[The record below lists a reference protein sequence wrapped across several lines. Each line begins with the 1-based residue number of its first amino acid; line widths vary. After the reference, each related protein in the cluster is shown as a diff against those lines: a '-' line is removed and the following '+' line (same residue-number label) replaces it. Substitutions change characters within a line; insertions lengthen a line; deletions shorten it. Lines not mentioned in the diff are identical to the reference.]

1 MAYAKEFQRFMHRLV
16 LISSFFAICLHSQTS
31 SAQSDQFLPLEDL
44 SNNGSMTVDD
54 LESIVARLDE
64 NYQRETGV
72 IQFSY
77 AQTEITIVT
86 DETANRMRII
96 VPILSADLLDPQEL
110 YRLLQANFDSA
121 LDARYALAQGI
132 LWSTF
137 MHPLSSLT
145 EIDFLSGIGQTINSA
160 DSFGVTYSSGELI
173 YGGGDS
179 DAIHQR
185 ELIDQIQDQGRSI

>member
-1 MAYAKEFQRFMHRLV
+1 MAYATGFQHFMSRLA
-16 LISSFFAICLHSQTS
+16 LISGFFALCLYSQIG
-31 SAQSDQFLPLEDL
+31 SAQGDQFLLLEDL

-54 LESIVARLDE
+54 LESIVERLDD
-64 NYQRETGV
+64 NYQREAGL

-77 AQTEITIVT
+77 AQTDITIVT

-96 VPILSADLLDPQEL
+96 VPIISADLLDAQEL

-137 MHPLSSLT
+137 IHPLSSLT
-145 EIDFLSGIGQTINSA
+145 ETDFLSGIGQTINSA
-160 DSFGVTYSSGELI
+160 DSFGITYSSGEII

-179 DAIHQR
+179 ESIHQR
-185 ELIDQIQDQGRSI
+185 ELIDQLQEQGRSI

>member
-1 MAYAKEFQRFMHRLV
+1 MDYRTSLQGFMHRLV
-16 LISSFFAICLHSQTS
+16 LISGFFAICLHSQIS
-31 SAQSDQFLPLEDL
+31 SAQGDQFLPLDDL
-44 SNNGSMTVDD
+44 PSNGSMTVDN
-54 LESIVARLDE
+54 LESIVARLDD
-64 NYQRETGV
+64 NYQRDGGL

-96 VPILSADLLDPQEL
+96 VPILSADLLDAEEL

-137 MHPLSSLT
+137 IHPLSSLT

-160 DSFGVTYSSGELI
+160 DSFGITYSSGEII

-185 ELIDQIQDQGRSI
+185 ELIDQLQEQGRSI